1 MSPPIKH
8 SSQKKIKET
17 GIVASYELPGGKSIR
32 NLLRELID
40 AKVKRVQRSR
50 KITPRRRRNLEK
62 AL

>member
-8 SSQKKIKET
+8 VSQKKIKET